1 MQWVLMGIFVGEM
14 TFYFR
19 ILEIHLTHMECL
31 YAGEVMV
38 QKIGKPLR
46 NYNVVCVP
54 TDQIQG
60 EVL

>member
-1 MQWVLMGIFVGEM
+1 MAWVLMGIFVADM

-19 ILEIHLTHMECL
+19 ILGVHSTHIDCL

-38 QKIGKPLR
+38 QEIGKPLV

-54 TDQIQG
+54 TDQIG
-60 EVL
+60 GST

>member
-1 MQWVLMGIFVGEM
+1 MAWVLMGIFVADM

-19 ILEIHLTHMECL
+19 ILEIHPTHMECL
-31 YAGEVMV
+31 YAGEEMV

-60 EVL
+60 DML